1 MSNESLSWI
10 DVCAP
15 EDIPFQGSRVVR
27 APELTIAL
35 FKTAEGKIFA
45 LDDVCSFQTRKFSM
59 RPEICPLSQGMVHGK
74 LVTCPVHNETF
85 SLETG
90 KSTGQDEE
98 QVQTFPVRLEAGRVQ
113 IQLALAVK
121 AA

>member
-10 DVCAP
+10 DVCVP

-35 FKTAEGKIFA
+35 FKTAEGEIFA

-59 RPEICPLSQGMVHGK
+59 RPEICPLSQGMVHGR

-98 QVQTFPVRLEAGRVQ
+98 QVQTFPVRVEAGRVQ

>member
-35 FKTAEGKIFA
+35 FKTAEGEIFA